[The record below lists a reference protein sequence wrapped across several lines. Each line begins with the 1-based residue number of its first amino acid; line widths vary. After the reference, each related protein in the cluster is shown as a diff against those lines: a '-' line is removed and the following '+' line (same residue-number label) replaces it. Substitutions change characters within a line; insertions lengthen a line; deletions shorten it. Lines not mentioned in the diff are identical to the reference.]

1 MPQASVVDVGPKME
15 TAKLDDDGKREGTQA
30 IRRAAAILKS
40 IARGPKN
47 GMTLRDVSEA
57 MELSRS
63 TAHRILKCL
72 LDERVIDYSE
82 SSRRYVI
89 GDLTFELGL
98 AATSHQR
105 EIVQWRPTIDAIAG
119 TTGATVYL
127 MGRSGNESVCLC
139 KAEGSSVVRVIPV
152 EVGQR
157 RPLGVGAGAT
167 ALLAAASDEDCESV
181 LSAIA
186 SSLDAYPRLTVAQI
200 RRNIEAARQMGFAE
214 SCGSVVEGVYGLGV
228 AIPAIR
234 GPATLAVS
242 LAAHESLTNAD
253 TTSAWKRQVAKLLKA
268 ATANGSP

>member
-1 MPQASVVDVGPKME
+1 MIE
-15 TAKLDDDGKREGTQA
+15 TVKPEDEVKREGTQA

-40 IARGPKN
+40 IARGPKS
-47 GMTLRDVSEA
+47 GMTLRDVSDA

-63 TAHRILKCL
+63 TTHRILKCL
-72 LDERVIDYSE
+72 LDERVVDYSE
-82 SSRRYVI
+82 RSRRYVI

-105 EIVQWRPTIDAIAG
+105 EIVQWRPTIDAIASS
-119 TTGATVYL
+119 TGATVYL

-186 SSLDAYPRLTVAQI
+186 PSLEAYPRLTIDLI
-200 RRNIEAARQMGFAE
+200 RRNIEAARGTGFAE
-214 SCGSVVEGVYGLGV
+214 SRGSVVEGVYGLGV
-228 AIPAIR
+228 TIPASS
-234 GPATLAVS
+234 GPAVLAVS
-242 LAAHESLTNAD
+242 LAAHESV
-253 TTSAWKRQVAKLLKA
+253 TTAEAIASWKRQVVKLVKA
-268 ATANGSP
+268 ASANGAI